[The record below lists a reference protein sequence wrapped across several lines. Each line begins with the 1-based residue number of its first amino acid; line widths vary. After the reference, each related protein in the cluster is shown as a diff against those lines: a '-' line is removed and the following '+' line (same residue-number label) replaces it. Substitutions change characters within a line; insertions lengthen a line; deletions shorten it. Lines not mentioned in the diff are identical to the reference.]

1 MNFYMIKF
9 FARILPRY
17 FPIILSRAHKTKGK
31 PMAVT
36 CKDTKVF
43 IIYHVSK
50 HTIPSRILLGTK
62 LFKLRLKTKTFLI
75 HLCPVHLSGKNILC
89 TDKKFCPKLKSTYRT
104 RAIRWHSRSVAA
116 PLRNHAKSDILC
128 LFYVII

>member
-89 TDKKFCPKLKSTYRT
+89 TDKKFCPKLKSTYLLVKWMENDFLAT
-104 RAIRWHSRSVAA
+104 DKILST
-116 PLRNHAKSDILC
+116 AKK
-128 LFYVII
+128 LFPFHEQI